1 MKKLVLLV
9 FSLFLTSGMLL
20 AQDISVDSEYCIMLN
35 EKVYHYQKDG
45 VSLLSDDL
53 ILNDGTVVNPDGKL
67 KLKNGKSAK
76 LEDGECIG
84 MSGKRYKDQAA
95 LNKKLL
101 SKK

>member
-35 EKVYHYQKDG
+35 EKVYHYQKNG
-45 VSLLSDDL
+45 VSLLREDL
-53 ILNDGTVVNPDGKL
+53 TLNDGTVVNPDGKL

>member
-1 MKKLVLLV
+1 MKKLGLLV
-9 FSLFLTSGMLL
+9 LTILFSSGVLM
-20 AQDISVDSEYCIMLN
+20 AQEKAVDSDYCILLN

-45 VSLLSDDL
+45 VTMLTEDL
-53 ILNDGTVVNPDGKL
+53 TLKNGIIVHPDGKL

-84 MSGKRYKDQAA
+84 MSGKRYKDQLT

>member
-9 FSLFLTSGMLL
+9 MTLFLTSGMLL
-20 AQDISVDSEYCIMLN
+20 AQDIAVDSEYCILLN

-45 VSLLSDDL
+45 VSLLSEDL
-53 ILNDGTVVNPDGKL
+53 TLIDGTVVKPDGKL
-67 KLKNGKSAK
+67 KLENGKTAK

-84 MSGKRYKDQAA
+84 MSGKRYKDQAT

-101 SKK
+101 YKK